1 MTQNPLATSAAR
13 HSNQTTLGFHLP
25 PSASRFLLLIAATTL
40 VPASFARSALPAQM
54 TMEALVRGQHVE
66 GTPLAWSSDKVFL
79 LERDGAAI
87 DFVPGQAQQFQKTS
101 PTFVPYSAGI
111 LKGML
116 EREFGPKYEVTG
128 TTHFLVVHPVGQ
140 RQWADRFEEMYRDSI
155 MYFSVRGFK
164 LENPE
169 FPLVAIVFPTQDDFR
184 HYAAKDTVPATAGL
198 LGYYSPHTNR
208 VALFDIGDGKTNN
221 AQWQQNFAT
230 VWHEASH
237 QTAFNTGIHSRWSP
251 PPRWVAEGLGTLFEA
266 RGVADS
272 HSYPSQEDR
281 INRGRLHD
289 FKALLAKRK
298 PDSLVQM
305 INSDQQFESNA
316 IDAYAQAWAFTFFLV
331 EKLSREYARYLQQT
345 ASRPP
350 FTAYSAAQRLKDF
363 TDIFGD
369 NFALLDAQFVRFI
382 NELK

>member
-1 MTQNPLATSAAR
+1 MTQNPVANPVAF
-13 HSNQTTLGFHLP
+13 HHNQTTVGFRFP
-25 PSASRFLLLIAATTL
+25 PSPFCLLLLIATTSL
-40 VPASFARSALPAQM
+40 LPAPLALAALPAQM
-54 TMEALVRGQHVE
+54 TMEALVGGQHVE

-87 DFVPGQAQQFQKTS
+87 NFAPGNAQQFQKTS
-101 PTFVPYSAGI
+101 PTFVPYSPGI

-164 LENPE
+164 LDNPE

-221 AQWQQNFAT
+221 AQWQQNFC
-230 VWHEASH
+230 H
-237 QTAFNTGIHSRWSP
+237 R
-251 PPRWVAEGLGTLFEA
+251 LA
-266 RGVADS
+266 RSLA
-272 HSYPSQEDR
+272 PNR
-281 INRGRLHD
+281 IQHRH
-289 FKALLAKRK
+289 
-298 PDSLVQM
+298 P
-305 INSDQQFESNA
+305 
-316 IDAYAQAWAFTFFLV
+316 
-331 EKLSREYARYLQQT
+331 
-345 ASRPP
+345 
-350 FTAYSAAQRLKDF
+350 
-363 TDIFGD
+363 
-369 NFALLDAQFVRFI
+369 
-382 NELK
+382 